1 MNLHN
6 KIAKSENSKN
16 PDRFNEFLRII
27 DDDHITYNKN
37 TPLREDAF
45 LLDDES
51 KIDKIELHFQEI
63 MKIIGLDL
71 TDDSLKN
78 TPRRVAK
85 MYVNEIFSGLNPDNK
100 PDITLFKNKF
110 EYNQML
116 VEKDINVQSYCEHHF
131 VPIIGKAH
139 IAYFSNEHV
148 IGLSKI
154 NRIVD
159 HFARRPQVQER
170 LTEQIAE
177 ELRQVL
183 KTDDVAVI
191 IEAEHMCVAMR
202 GIKDNGSSTTTS
214 SFHGKFTNSE
224 IKNEFLTYI
233 YSRL

>member
-1 MNLHN
+1 MNLLN
-6 KIAKSENSKN
+6 KQAKSEDSKN
-16 PDRFNEFLRII
+16 RDRFNEFLRII
-27 DDDHITYNKN
+27 DDDHINYNKN

-45 LLDDES
+45 MLDDEL
-51 KIDKIELHFQEI
+51 KINKIELHFQEI
-63 MKIIGLDL
+63 MKTIGLDL

-85 MYVNEIFSGLNPDNK
+85 MFVNEIFSGLNPENK
-100 PDITLFKNKF
+100 PEITLFKNKY

-139 IAYFSNEHV
+139 IAYFSNEYV

-177 ELRQVL
+177 ELKLVL

-202 GIKDNGSSTTTS
+202 GIKDKGSSTTTS

-233 YSRL
+233 YNRL